1 MMNQDKRKKRIANI
15 AMSMVI
21 VLIILSGVL
30 AVGGQQGWF
39 DKKDPA
45 ETGVVHA
52 VIGTADLTRD
62 GIASPLSTDTALR
75 DGDVLTTQEHAELTL
90 QAGDSTMKLG
100 AGSSLT
106 VTHATADSFTVQV
119 TTGQFF
125 TAAGET
131 ASVTLEFGDEDCTLS
146 SAAADLT
153 VRTGSETLYLL
164 SGTLT
169 LDGTDYEAGQ
179 ALSWVDGALTA
190 DSFSPTVLDD
200 EALGWCLNAGQTLC
214 FTSDELRQVLDTR
227 AAQQQSD
234 IEAQLDGST
243 AQSDGSAAE
252 NTEPT
257 QSGKTDTKS
266 DGTGQA
272 PADSGTANA
281 ADPAPSSPTDPEP
294 SAPAQP
300 DTPAQPEPEPE
311 PEEKS
316 TCTISVRCDTILNN
330 MDSLDPDKAGYVP
343 SSGILL
349 SKTTVTIS
357 DGDSAYD
364 VLKRACSAAGLQ
376 LEASYTAAY
385 GSYYVEG
392 IGHLYEFDCGPESG
406 WMYKVNGWFPNYGCS
421 SYTVSDG
428 DNIVFCYTCNGLGAD
443 VGA

>member
-1 MMNQDKRKKRIANI
+1 
-15 AMSMVI
+15 MSMVI

-45 ETGVVHA
+45 ETGVVRA

-62 GIASPLSTDTALR
+62 GIASPLSADTALR

>member
-1 MMNQDKRKKRIANI
+1 
-15 AMSMVI
+15 
-21 VLIILSGVL
+21 
-30 AVGGQQGWF
+30 
-39 DKKDPA
+39 
-45 ETGVVHA
+45 
-52 VIGTADLTRD
+52 
-62 GIASPLSTDTALR
+62 
-75 DGDVLTTQEHAELTL
+75 
-90 QAGDSTMKLG
+90 MKLG

-106 VTHATADSFTVQV
+106 VTHAATDSFTVQV

-179 ALSWVDGALTA
+179 ALSWVDGTLTV

-200 EALGWCLNAGQTLC
+200 EALGWCLNAGQALC

-234 IEAQLDGST
+234 IEAQLDGSA
-243 AQSDGSAAE
+243 AQADGSAAE
-252 NTEPT
+252 NTETT
-257 QSGKTDTKS
+257 QSGETDTKS
-266 DGTGQA
+266 DGTGHVGQA

-281 ADPAPSSPTDPEP
+281 ADPAPSSPTDSEP

-349 SKTTVTIS
+349 SKITVTIS

-376 LEASYTAAY
+376 LEASYSAAY